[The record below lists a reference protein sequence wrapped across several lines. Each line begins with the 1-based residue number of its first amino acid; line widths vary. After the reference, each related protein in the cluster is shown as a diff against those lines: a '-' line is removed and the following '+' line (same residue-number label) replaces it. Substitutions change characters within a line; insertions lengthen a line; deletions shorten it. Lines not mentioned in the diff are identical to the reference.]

1 MSGKGGGGGGGGGG
15 NNGLRKGNN
24 NTGLSGIPPGSRKM
38 VQSLKEIVNCP
49 EPEIYAMLKECN
61 MDPNEAFNRLLSQVL
76 VMRRVTAGFLG
87 SVFSLECKDKIYL
100 IARVLGWLG
109 DPFNEVKSKREKK
122 KESKD
127 TVDPR
132 PRGVNNPG
140 SRGGRSG
147 SDRYIGGGGSSHYY
161 SNESGPSHGK
171 PSQKREN
178 GTHAVAAS
186 SSYASSMQGNSKNHR
201 PTSHSEVVVSEHKM
215 STVGLGDVISSAS
228 QPTGYQS
235 AWVRVPGQVSMA
247 DIVKMGIPQNKA
259 SALPNSSQQS
269 TNNRQH
275 AVPPSAALHSNLQEH
290 VSKVSDITYEPD
302 VNKNQHVSPRDEWPP
317 IENPSA
323 ASVTSVIEAPSES
336 GLYANASN
344 LPWGR
349 TNQHLKSQ
357 LEEAHAVDDGPLET
371 INSDHVRSPS
381 ISSRNIQEDNSRG
394 SSLYDNDSYKDMD
407 SYQPQ
412 GHAFENDDAE
422 DGSSSNSKA
431 AIKKW
436 SGKKNQFPGVAIS
449 DLEKKIQKLEEDAQ
463 QLNNSSVQG
472 IAKELSVCRAELWRL
487 HRIEEQIWLQNSR
500 KKWLNDGDR
509 NTRFFHTCASVRRK
523 RNALNA
529 LIVDGNTTHDP
540 IVIKA
545 KVKDH
550 FFKIYNDRSTLEV
563 EDIGLVFPRIS
574 FEQNMLLEKEFSE
587 EEVWETLKSCDS
599 NKAPGPDGL
608 NLGFF
613 KRFWSVL
620 KGNIMQF
627 FHRFFV
633 GKEWEHGINHTFI
646 TLIPKE
652 SNIGSL
658 DDYRPISLVGGV
670 YKILSKCLS
679 RRLRSCIEDL
689 ISPTQFAF
697 IPGRQILDCS
707 LIANEGID
715 YWRKKGLKG
724 CVFKVDFKKAYD
736 TVDWPILFK
745 VMEKMGFGFTWISWI
760 RRCVSTASISVLVN
774 GVPSEEFPMAKGLR
788 QGCSLS
794 PLLFNLVGELLN
806 LLIRRAVSEGL
817 FAGLTVGK
825 EEGSFNLSHLQFA
838 DDLII
843 FCGASKT
850 QIMNV
855 KRVLRVFEVM
865 SGLQLNLKKS
875 RLFGI
880 NISQQEV
887 KTWADS
893 IGCLVGN
900 FPSNYLGLPLGA
912 TRNSSVIWEP
922 VVQNFHSKLAGWKAA
937 TLSLAGRLVLI
948 KSVLSS
954 LPTYFLSI
962 FKIPASILKTLN
974 SIMSNFLWGG
984 GNGIKKIHWVKWD
997 DVCKSKTEGGLG
1009 VRNLIF
1015 MNRAL
1020 LGKWSWRFANERNY
1034 VWRNFICS
1042 KYNIDSSRLLF
1053 DSKIPSQSSWLW
1065 RSVVNNHFKQD
1076 SFGCKFRSLFKFY
1089 VGNGKHVRFWQDS
1102 WAADFP
1108 LQILF
1113 SRLFSLSTNKFGK
1126 LCEFG
1131 EFISSG
1137 WIWDVKV
1144 RRNLNDW
1151 ELEQWCNLVSI
1162 ISSFSISIDS
1172 SDGLIWK
1179 GSGDGVYT
1187 VGSCIKSCASISE
1200 ETHFWNK
1207 IVWRGLV
1214 PPRVETLVW
1223 QIVLQKIAVK
1233 SELVKRGVQ
1242 GIEDGLCPLC
1252 KMVEESSSHLF
1263 FSCSVAWSLW
1273 NKFLN
1278 FWRFSSVFSAEAKN
1292 FLLAWDELKS
1302 NSVIWTFI
1310 PGAVIWTIWK
1320 FRNYIVFEGGKLDQT
1335 ELFFLTRVRLA
1346 SWYLAKNKDVS
1357 IPKDSLISDPSI
1369 GDSYSSYNFL
1379 KSSITPWLP
1388 PPTGFIKLNVDAAI
1402 SCDWEKSG
1410 LGGLMRDHS
1419 GAILG
1424 SFQEP
1429 DGSGPPTLKELKAI
1443 QRGISFFTSVLG
1455 RVQDRLIIES
1465 DSRVAV
1471 DWINKVV
1478 PCPAVYGFIVRD
1490 IVECLKTVG
1499 GVVRWIARTAN
1510 VDADA
1515 LAKAGI
1521 DNDDREPPTEEDNP
1535 SVIIPNHLQVHTQ
1548 NCSHLSFGSF
1558 GPGIGSAFSGP
1569 FASMASKNNLDKVPE
1584 AADAS
1589 SMTIGHSDN
1598 RDTEYY
1604 GDDHLRSNS
1613 EGNIINRSNTS
1624 TGNYEVPED
1633 SRPEILKQD
1642 ASEAAQ
1648 GSQYAFPPSAP
1659 GYNYENPEQLN
1670 PAFTHMQTSAQ
1681 MQNLN
1686 PFSSVMQGHTNSLP
1700 STLLTSTF
1708 QSAREPDLPYS
1719 PFPVTQ
1725 SMPMK
1730 YSNAASSISG
1740 PTITTTEALRAARIS
1755 APQPTLQSLPGA
1767 KVATGPALQQHLA
1780 MHPFSQPTLPLG
1792 HFANMI
1798 GYPFLPQSY
1807 TYMPSAFQQTFAGN
1821 SNYPQSLAAMLP
1833 QFKNSVSVSS
1843 LPQPAAVPPGYGF
1856 GSSTNIP
1863 GVHSLNPPTAPAGTI
1878 IGYDDVLS
1886 SQYKDNNH
1894 LMSLQQNENS
1904 AMWIHGPGSRT
1915 LSAVPASTY
1924 YSIQG
1929 QNQQADGF
1937 RQGQQPPSQH
1947 FGSLGYPSF
1956 YQSQTGVSL
1965 DHQQNSR
1972 NGSLS
1977 GSQGQPPSKQ
1987 TQQLWPNNY

>member
-61 MDPNEAFNRLLSQVL
+61 MDPNEAFNRLLSQ
-76 VMRRVTAGFLG
+76 
-87 SVFSLECKDKIYL
+87 
-100 IARVLGWLG
+100 

-412 GHAFENDDAE
+412 GHAFENDDVQ
-422 DGSSSNSKA
+422 DGSSS
-431 AIKKW
+431 
-436 SGKKNQFPGVAIS
+436 VA
-449 DLEKKIQKLEEDAQ
+449 
-463 QLNNSSVQG
+463 V
-472 IAKELSVCRAELWRL
+472 
-487 HRIEEQIWLQNSR
+487 
-500 KKWLNDGDR
+500 
-509 NTRFFHTCASVRRK
+509 
-523 RNALNA
+523 
-529 LIVDGNTTHDP
+529 
-540 IVIKA
+540 
-545 KVKDH
+545 
-550 FFKIYNDRSTLEV
+550 
-563 EDIGLVFPRIS
+563 
-574 FEQNMLLEKEFSE
+574 
-587 EEVWETLKSCDS
+587 
-599 NKAPGPDGL
+599 
-608 NLGFF
+608 NL
-613 KRFWSVL
+613 
-620 KGNIMQF
+620 
-627 FHRFFV
+627 
-633 GKEWEHGINHTFI
+633 
-646 TLIPKE
+646 
-652 SNIGSL
+652 
-658 DDYRPISLVGGV
+658 
-670 YKILSKCLS
+670 
-679 RRLRSCIEDL
+679 
-689 ISPTQFAF
+689 
-697 IPGRQILDCS
+697 
-707 LIANEGID
+707 
-715 YWRKKGLKG
+715 
-724 CVFKVDFKKAYD
+724 
-736 TVDWPILFK
+736 
-745 VMEKMGFGFTWISWI
+745 
-760 RRCVSTASISVLVN
+760 
-774 GVPSEEFPMAKGLR
+774 
-788 QGCSLS
+788 
-794 PLLFNLVGELLN
+794 
-806 LLIRRAVSEGL
+806 
-817 FAGLTVGK
+817 
-825 EEGSFNLSHLQFA
+825 
-838 DDLII
+838 
-843 FCGASKT
+843 
-850 QIMNV
+850 
-855 KRVLRVFEVM
+855 
-865 SGLQLNLKKS
+865 LQLNL
-875 RLFGI
+875 
-880 NISQQEV
+880 
-887 KTWADS
+887 
-893 IGCLVGN
+893 
-900 FPSNYLGLPLGA
+900 
-912 TRNSSVIWEP
+912 
-922 VVQNFHSKLAGWKAA
+922 
-937 TLSLAGRLVLI
+937 
-948 KSVLSS
+948 
-954 LPTYFLSI
+954 
-962 FKIPASILKTLN
+962 
-974 SIMSNFLWGG
+974 
-984 GNGIKKIHWVKWD
+984 
-997 DVCKSKTEGGLG
+997 
-1009 VRNLIF
+1009 
-1015 MNRAL
+1015 
-1020 LGKWSWRFANERNY
+1020 
-1034 VWRNFICS
+1034 
-1042 KYNIDSSRLLF
+1042 
-1053 DSKIPSQSSWLW
+1053 
-1065 RSVVNNHFKQD
+1065 
-1076 SFGCKFRSLFKFY
+1076 
-1089 VGNGKHVRFWQDS
+1089 
-1102 WAADFP
+1102 
-1108 LQILF
+1108 
-1113 SRLFSLSTNKFGK
+1113 
-1126 LCEFG
+1126 
-1131 EFISSG
+1131 
-1137 WIWDVKV
+1137 
-1144 RRNLNDW
+1144 
-1151 ELEQWCNLVSI
+1151 
-1162 ISSFSISIDS
+1162 
-1172 SDGLIWK
+1172 
-1179 GSGDGVYT
+1179 
-1187 VGSCIKSCASISE
+1187 
-1200 ETHFWNK
+1200 
-1207 IVWRGLV
+1207 
-1214 PPRVETLVW
+1214 
-1223 QIVLQKIAVK
+1223 
-1233 SELVKRGVQ
+1233 
-1242 GIEDGLCPLC
+1242 
-1252 KMVEESSSHLF
+1252 
-1263 FSCSVAWSLW
+1263 
-1273 NKFLN
+1273 
-1278 FWRFSSVFSAEAKN
+1278 
-1292 FLLAWDELKS
+1292 
-1302 NSVIWTFI
+1302 
-1310 PGAVIWTIWK
+1310 
-1320 FRNYIVFEGGKLDQT
+1320 
-1335 ELFFLTRVRLA
+1335 
-1346 SWYLAKNKDVS
+1346 
-1357 IPKDSLISDPSI
+1357 
-1369 GDSYSSYNFL
+1369 
-1379 KSSITPWLP
+1379 
-1388 PPTGFIKLNVDAAI
+1388 
-1402 SCDWEKSG
+1402 
-1410 LGGLMRDHS
+1410 
-1419 GAILG
+1419 
-1424 SFQEP
+1424 
-1429 DGSGPPTLKELKAI
+1429 
-1443 QRGISFFTSVLG
+1443 
-1455 RVQDRLIIES
+1455 
-1465 DSRVAV
+1465 
-1471 DWINKVV
+1471 
-1478 PCPAVYGFIVRD
+1478 
-1490 IVECLKTVG
+1490 
-1499 GVVRWIARTAN
+1499 
-1510 VDADA
+1510 
-1515 LAKAGI
+1515 

>member
-1 MSGKGGGGGGGGGG
+1 MFRQKVDLWNDDGVSFGTTQSDGEMHFPRLSKHGKGIK
-15 NNGLRKGNN
+15 R
-24 NTGLSGIPPGSRKM
+24 GLSGVQNGGNTIVGEFAGLGIRNSNISANGPEALSVDNELTGS
-38 VQSLKEIVNCP
+38 
-49 EPEIYAMLKECN
+49 
-61 MDPNEAFNRLLSQVL
+61 EA
-76 VMRRVTAGFLG
+76 
-87 SVFSLECKDKIYL
+87 
-100 IARVLGWLG
+100 
-109 DPFNEVKSKREKK
+109 SKFF
-122 KESKD
+122 
-127 TVDPR
+127 P
-132 PRGVNNPG
+132 
-140 SRGGRSG
+140 
-147 SDRYIGGGGSSHYY
+147 
-161 SNESGPSHGK
+161 SGPGYTINKFGK
-171 PSQKREN
+171 LVKNRGIIE
-178 GTHAVAAS
+178 AS
-186 SSYASSMQGNSKNHR
+186 SVKNKNKG
-201 PTSHSEVVVSEHKM
+201 TSCISA
-215 STVGLGDVISSAS
+215 SSAS
-228 QPTGYQS
+228 
-235 AWVRVPGQVSMA
+235 VDIEVPDPNFSLIA
-247 DIVKMGIPQNKA
+247 
-259 SALPNSSQQS
+259 PNS
-269 TNNRQH
+269 NC
-275 AVPPSAALHSNLQEH
+275 
-290 VSKVSDITYEPD
+290 
-302 VNKNQHVSPRDEWPP
+302 
-317 IENPSA
+317 
-323 ASVTSVIEAPSES
+323 
-336 GLYANASN
+336 
-344 LPWGR
+344 
-349 TNQHLKSQ
+349 LKSQ
-357 LEEAHAVDDGPLET
+357 LRNKAMVVHRSSLSTKSEPLQRRRMASYSKVYRRERKHWHGEIHKEINGTEVVPVQNKVCDQVCTPIQKISTAAELNSPDREETNLVEKAGISSLDGEPEGCVTDSHL
-371 INSDHVRSPS
+371 INSKSGFCKRRVRRSLVREALEHVNIFTASSTEFSELLDEAVATWGLGKREKQKAVQRLVSSSYPSFLWLQETKVEKVQRSFLRRNGLNNLQSVIESPAIGSSGGLLCCWDDNVFEMENHCINRRFIAVVGKFRLHQFRSVLINVYGPSVEEEKESFFEELSVFISGQNLPVCVGGDFNVYLCEDEKVGKAQNRFSMRIFSHFIQSLGLINLPLNGGRFTWCNNQDDPTFVRLDRFLVDGQFLATFPEISQSLIPKS
-381 ISSRNIQEDNSRG
+381 ISDHNAILLKDEDIDWGKRPFRLFNY
-394 SSLYDNDSYKDMD
+394 LM
-407 SYQPQ
+407 
-412 GHAFENDDAE
+412 EE
-422 DGSSSNSKA
+422 DGFEDMVKHSITDCKKTGRKGGILSILKNSKA

-487 HRIEEQIWLQNSR
+487 HRIEKQIWLQNSR

-509 NTRFFHTCASVRRK
+509 NIRFFHTCASVRRK

-540 IVIKA
+540 TVIKA

-587 EEVWETLKSCDS
+587 EE
-599 NKAPGPDGL
+599 
-608 NLGFF
+608 
-613 KRFWSVL
+613 
-620 KGNIMQF
+620 F

-633 GKEWEHGINHTFI
+633 GKEWEHVINHIFI

-679 RRLRSCIEDL
+679 RRLRSCIGDL

-850 QIMNV
+850 QIMNL

-900 FPSNYLGLPLGA
+900 FPSNFLGLPLGA

-954 LPTYFLSI
+954 LPTYFFVYI
-962 FKIPASILKTLN
+962 KIPASILKTLN

-984 GNGIKKIHWVKWD
+984 AMGNGL
-997 DVCKSKTEGGLG
+997 GGLQMREILFG
-1009 VRNLIF
+1009 GILFVANTTLTLLDYCLTARFLLNPPGCGDQWLITIS
-1015 MNRAL
+1015 NKTHL
-1020 LGKWSWRFANERNY
+1020 VVS
-1034 VWRNFICS
+1034 
-1042 KYNIDSSRLLF
+1042 
-1053 DSKIPSQSSWLW
+1053 
-1065 RSVVNNHFKQD
+1065 SVVCA
-1076 SFGCKFRSLFKFY
+1076 SFMSEM
-1089 VGNGKHVRFWQDS
+1089 
-1102 WAADFP
+1102 
-1108 LQILF
+1108 ILF
-1113 SRLFSLSTNKFGK
+1113 PRLFSLSTNKFGK

-1131 EFISSG
+1131 EFLSSG

-1162 ISSFSISIDS
+1162 ISSFSLSIDS

-1187 VGSCIKSCASISE
+1187 VGSCVKSCVSISE
-1200 ETHFWNK
+1200 ESHLWNK
-1207 IVWRGLV
+1207 IVWRGLLN
-1214 PPRVETLVW
+1214 PNWLKEEFK
-1223 QIVLQKIAVK
+1223 VLRMAYALFVK
-1233 SELVKRGVQ
+1233 WLKNLLR
-1242 GIEDGLCPLC
+1242 IY
-1252 KMVEESSSHLF
+1252 SSPVRL
-1263 FSCSVAWSLW
+1263 
-1273 NKFLN
+1273 
-1278 FWRFSSVFSAEAKN
+1278 REAKN

-1346 SWYLAKNKDVS
+1346 SWYLAKKKDVS

-1429 DGSGPPTLKELKAI
+1429 NGFGPPTLKELKAI

-1455 RVQDRLIIES
+1455 RVKDRLIIES

-1478 PCPAVYGFIVRD
+1478 SCPAVYGFIVRD

-1499 GVVRWIARTAN
+1499 GVVRWIARTTN
-1510 VDADA
+1510 MDADA

-1521 DNDDREPPTEEDNP
+1521 
-1535 SVIIPNHLQVHTQ
+1535 
-1548 NCSHLSFGSF
+1548 G
-1558 GPGIGSAFSGP
+1558 
-1569 FASMASKNNLDKVPE
+1569 
-1584 AADAS
+1584 
-1589 SMTIGHSDN
+1589 
-1598 RDTEYY
+1598 
-1604 GDDHLRSNS
+1604 
-1613 EGNIINRSNTS
+1613 
-1624 TGNYEVPED
+1624 
-1633 SRPEILKQD
+1633 
-1642 ASEAAQ
+1642 
-1648 GSQYAFPPSAP
+1648 
-1659 GYNYENPEQLN
+1659 
-1670 PAFTHMQTSAQ
+1670 
-1681 MQNLN
+1681 
-1686 PFSSVMQGHTNSLP
+1686 
-1700 STLLTSTF
+1700 
-1708 QSAREPDLPYS
+1708 
-1719 PFPVTQ
+1719 
-1725 SMPMK
+1725 
-1730 YSNAASSISG
+1730 
-1740 PTITTTEALRAARIS
+1740 
-1755 APQPTLQSLPGA
+1755 
-1767 KVATGPALQQHLA
+1767 
-1780 MHPFSQPTLPLG
+1780 
-1792 HFANMI
+1792 
-1798 GYPFLPQSY
+1798 
-1807 TYMPSAFQQTFAGN
+1807 
-1821 SNYPQSLAAMLP
+1821 
-1833 QFKNSVSVSS
+1833 
-1843 LPQPAAVPPGYGF
+1843 
-1856 GSSTNIP
+1856 
-1863 GVHSLNPPTAPAGTI
+1863 
-1878 IGYDDVLS
+1878 
-1886 SQYKDNNH
+1886 
-1894 LMSLQQNENS
+1894 
-1904 AMWIHGPGSRT
+1904 
-1915 LSAVPASTY
+1915 
-1924 YSIQG
+1924 
-1929 QNQQADGF
+1929 
-1937 RQGQQPPSQH
+1937 
-1947 FGSLGYPSF
+1947 
-1956 YQSQTGVSL
+1956 
-1965 DHQQNSR
+1965 
-1972 NGSLS
+1972 
-1977 GSQGQPPSKQ
+1977 
-1987 TQQLWPNNY
+1987 